1 MSNARVVNR
10 ESEPNRSEWESG
22 ERTVEKRRDSING
35 YGKSE
40 NSHRLASRRHR
51 RRHTHVGWSRAVN
64 FDSGW
69 DLCWWYFMFYNTFR
83 TRWSGFQNCSFLW
96 QQSVLQI
103 CANLLQDDGFFQP
116 KIAARHSLDWM
127 GGHQLL
133 GKVLISA
140 CQRPHYHRVLTS
152 TNYRTPNWSWK
163 VGSFPTYQLAACHVL
178 ENRSESPMY
187 TQIDLFAN
195 INKIISGSGTIYKPP
210 NFASKHRL

>member
-1 MSNARVVNR
+1 MVTENR
-10 ESEPNRSEWESG
+10 KILIVW
-22 ERTVEKRRDSING
+22 RRDATAVATLTWAGVARWISI
-35 YGKSE
+35 
-40 NSHRLASRRHR
+40 R
-51 RRHTHVGWSRAVN
+51 VGIYVDGVFFCFIIN
-64 FDSGW
+64 FW
-69 DLCWWYFMFYNTFR
+69 
-83 TRWSGFQNCSFLW
+83 TRWSGFQNCRFLW

-116 KIAARHSLDWM
+116 IIAARHSLDWM

-133 GKVLISA
+133 GKVLITA